1 MSDPSAEALTRIAV
15 ALEDIADALWRGKD
29 RGDNSVAD
37 SLFFIMCHLESSE
50 GESVGEL
57 TRELVEEE
65 RRWHGLPKR

>member
-1 MSDPSAEALTRIAV
+1 MSAEQSLERIAA
-15 ALEDIADALWRGKD
+15 ALEDIADAMWRNKD

-57 TRELVEEE
+57 QRKLVEEE
-65 RRWHGLPKR
+65 RRWHGR